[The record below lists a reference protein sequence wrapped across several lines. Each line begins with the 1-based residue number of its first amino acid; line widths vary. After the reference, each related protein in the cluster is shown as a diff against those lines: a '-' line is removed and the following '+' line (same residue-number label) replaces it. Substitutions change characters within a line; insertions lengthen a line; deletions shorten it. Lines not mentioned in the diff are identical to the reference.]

1 MNEIMWLKL
10 VQTYCLPR
18 LLYSCQIWPREVA
31 YRLNTIY
38 NTRPKST
45 EKDAIWTYFQH
56 IVHFSHFSL
65 LRFMVSNVCVLY
77 SVCCPR
83 GVINDKITEM
93 CLNCIYV
100 LYTQKVNNL
109 DKLHPETQ
117 TS

>member
-1 MNEIMWLKL
+1 MIELNAASQKYYGCFNNIRSVARYQMNEIMWLKL

-56 IVHFSHFSL
+56 TVHFSHFSL
-65 LRFMVSNVCVLY
+65 FTCY
-77 SVCCPR
+77 
-83 GVINDKITEM
+83 GF
-93 CLNCIYV
+93 
-100 LYTQKVNNL
+100 
-109 DKLHPETQ
+109 
-117 TS
+117 